1 MNLSKLDVV
10 VFSNFFMNAKIE
22 AIQFINLKFKKLFNF
37 YTNYTNWTYSLVFY
51 SNYVQWIGRLF
62 DYCWI
67 WNPNWSLSKYM

>member
-37 YTNYTNWTYSLVFY
+37 YTNYTN
-51 SNYVQWIGRLF
+51 
-62 DYCWI
+62 
-67 WNPNWSLSKYM
+67 